1 MENNQKKMIGIKQ
14 SYFNR
19 NFSWTLFISV
29 LMFAV
34 IYSCSSDG
42 FVDGNETS
50 DIVKSDEFTAF
61 TSDCELAMDK
71 FVSYANTLTQDE
83 FDELMYNL
91 NNDDYMS
98 EVVNRAGL
106 EEDLQ

>member
-34 IYSCSSDG
+34 IYSCVVRMDLWMEMKPQILLSLMSLLRLHQ
-42 FVDGNETS
+42 
-50 DIVKSDEFTAF
+50 IV
-61 TSDCELAMDK
+61 
-71 FVSYANTLTQDE
+71 NWQWI
-83 FDELMYNL
+83 NL
-91 NNDDYMS
+91 FHM
-98 EVVNRAGL
+98 
-106 EEDLQ
+106 QTH